1 MTMKPERYQQV
12 KQVFQ
17 SALECEPDRLAAFLA
32 EACAG
37 DPSLRAEVE
46 ALLAY
51 DAREGH
57 IIESPLAAGALSTR
71 DSEEKPMVGAR
82 IGPHQILHEIGQGG
96 IGTVYLAE
104 RADQAFHKRV
114 AIKLLKRGMDSDSVR
129 RRFEKERQILANLDH
144 TNIAKL
150 LDGGTAEDGR
160 PYFVMDYIEG
170 LPIDLYCD
178 THHLPTIER
187 LEL

>member
-1 MTMKPERYQQV
+1 MKPERYQRV

-17 SALECEPDRLAAFLA
+17 SVLECEPDRQAAFLD

-51 DAREGH
+51 DAREFH
-57 IIESPLAAGALSTR
+57 FIESPALAASAPSIRNAEDL
-71 DSEEKPMVGAR
+71 PMVGAR
-82 IGPHQILHEIGQGG
+82 LGPHQILHQIGQGG

-104 RADQAFHKRV
+104 RVDHAFQKRV
-114 AIKLLKRGMDSDSVR
+114 AIKLLKRGMDSDTVR
-129 RRFEKERQILANLDH
+129 RRFEKERQILADLDH
-144 TNIAKL
+144 PNIAKL
-150 LDGGTAEDGR
+150 LDGGAAEDGR

-170 LPIDLYCD
+170 LPIVLYCD
-178 THHLPTIER
+178 T
-187 LEL
+187 